1 MPQKGETHMDDT
13 TRKTERRHATL
24 TIKAATKRR
33 IERFAEAGR
42 WTQCALIDLLLDRY
56 AHELPQPVTEPTERD
71 YI

>member
-1 MPQKGETHMDDT
+1 METPHP
-13 TRKTERRHATL
+13 RRHATL

-33 IERFAEAGR
+33 IEQFAEAGR

-56 AHELPQPVTEPTERD
+56 EHELPQRVSSETPETRS